1 MLLRDLHEQSLCR
14 AFTSTSGLPRGSW
27 GNSQIFGVE
36 DGDVGPRP
44 APALPTFQK
53 LGKFHSLS
61 DPLSLLLENG
71 NR

>member
-1 MLLRDLHEQSLCR
+1 MKR
-14 AFTSTSGLPRGSW
+14 ACVVPSPAPLDFLRGSW

-36 DGDVGPRP
+36 DGDVGPSP
-44 APALPTFQK
+44 APVLPTFQK